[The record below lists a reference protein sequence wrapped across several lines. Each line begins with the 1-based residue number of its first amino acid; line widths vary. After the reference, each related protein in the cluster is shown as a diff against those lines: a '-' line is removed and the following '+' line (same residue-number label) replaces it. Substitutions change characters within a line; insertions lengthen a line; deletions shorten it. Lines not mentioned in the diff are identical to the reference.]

1 MKEVTINKRGFT
13 LIELLVVMS
22 IIGILAS
29 LGIASFGPIMEQVR
43 KMKSQD
49 NLKQMHRF
57 LMLYSMQFGTYPSV
71 QPNVTRYERGG
82 GVRDLYPLYT
92 TGILNKDTLKVLQ
105 APGATLIPFSPN
117 PTIDEFDKNHIG
129 YAYNSTC
136 IPDDPNNPPIMSEQG
151 VSTGVIDPNNPD
163 NGRRPIFNNG
173 AHVLFANGTVEFIPA
188 INGRLSTSKVKP
200 EQWGKLLD

>member
-1 MKEVTINKRGFT
+1 MKAVTTHKRGFT

-49 NLKQMHRF
+49 NLKQMYKM

-82 GVRDLYPLYT
+82 GVRDLYPLYA
-92 TGILNKDTLKVLQ
+92 TGILTKDTIKILQ
-105 APGATLIPFSPN
+105 APGATLIPFTTY
-117 PTIDEFDKNHIG
+117 TIDEFDKNHIG
-129 YAYNSTC
+129 YSYNSTC
-136 IPDDPNNPPIMSEQG
+136 IPDDPRNPPLMAEQG
-151 VSTGVIDPNNPD
+151 VSTGVLDPNNPD

-188 INGRLSTSKVKP
+188 VNGRLSTAKVKP
-200 EQWGKLLD
+200 EDWGKLLD